1 MATKTTTTRLETY
14 ERRYR
19 ELARQ
24 LADVGYIAAGSVAPR
39 YNRCGKESCACHAD
53 PPRLHGP
60 YFQWTAKV
68 NGKTVNRRLT
78 PSEAALYIEWIG
90 NDRRLR
96 ALIAEMREVA
106 AEAQRIMLEEVA
118 ERSKL
123 RFNRKLRGRA
133 DRGQRK
139 TIHRSP

>member
-1 MATKTTTTRLETY
+1 MATKRTTTRLENY

-39 YNRCGKESCACHAD
+39 YNRCGKPSCGCHGD

-68 NGKTVNRRLT
+68 GGKTVNKRLT
-78 PSEAALYIEWIG
+78 PSEAALYSEWIR
-90 NDRRLR
+90 NDRQVR
-96 ALIAEMREVA
+96 ALLAEMREVA
-106 AEAQRIMLEEVA
+106 AKAQQLMLEEVESEA
-118 ERSKL
+118 
-123 RFNRKLRGRA
+123 G
-133 DRGQRK
+133 
-139 TIHRSP
+139 

>member
-1 MATKTTTTRLETY
+1 MMEEHMATKRTTTELETY

-19 ELARQ
+19 ALALQ

-39 YNRCGKESCACHAD
+39 YNRCGKESCGCHAD

-78 PSEAALYIEWIG
+78 PSQAALYSEWIG
-90 NDRRLR
+90 NDRQVR
-96 ALIAEMREVA
+96 ALIAEMRDVA
-106 AEAQRIMLEEVA
+106 AKAQQLMLEETQ
-118 ERSKL
+118 SKA
-123 RFNRKLRGRA
+123 G
-133 DRGQRK
+133 
-139 TIHRSP
+139 